1 MELRDYLRILR
12 KGWLLILA
20 ITVVAIG
27 AAAAYSFIKTP
38 EYSATAKVVVSVQG
52 GNANVSDLVQGNTFT
67 QNRVKT
73 YAELVTTPIVLN
85 PVIEQLNLDM
95 TVTELAAAITATAP
109 LDTSLIQIDAA
120 STDPA
125 EAADIANAA
134 SLSLADRVDEIEAPD
149 STTGVSPVKITQV
162 TDALVPLSP
171 VSPNIPLN
179 IALGAL
185 IGLALGVGIA
195 VLRETLDTRIRNEHD
210 VNAISETPI
219 VGGIAFD
226 AKASERPL
234 IVQADPRSIRAES
247 FRALRTNFQFL
258 GAGTGGDRR
267 STFVFTS
274 SVQAEG
280 KTTTVANLAIAL
292 SDAGRSVVVVDADL
306 RRPRLAD
313 MLGLE
318 GAVGLSDLLI
328 GRASLNDI
336 IQPWGSGS
344 LDVLPAGRIPPNPSE
359 LLGSSTMH
367 DVIRKLEERYEYV
380 LFDAAPLLP
389 VTDAAVLSTY
399 ASGTIIVV
407 AAGRTRKAQLRGTLM
422 ALLNVETKPVGFV
435 ITMLPTK
442 GPDAYSY
449 GYGYGY
455 IADSESEANTM
466 DTTVI
471 PRPAALITSSIPIV
485 SAAPGPRRGAA
496 APAAVDPDP
505 DGTDAQEPAAE
516 ASPAESAPTESEL
529 DSKVGASIEAERS
542 ASADDELVGETP
554 PVRRRT
560 SAAPLKSGSAGKTPA
575 PRKSASKS
583 VAGRGA
589 PKAPATGSSGS
600 DGEPTSRPTRV
611 VTDPKPATASV
622 NAQPGDVGLGD
633 DSTVPDVS
641 ATASS
646 ADQKRATLVSLRGRR
661 TAPRTPRS
669 TARDGSR

>member
-38 EYSATAKVVVSVQG
+38 EYSATSKVFVSVQG
-52 GNANVSDLVQGNTFT
+52 GASTSDLVQGNTFT
-67 QNRVKT
+67 QNRVKS
-73 YAELVTTPIVLN
+73 YAELVTTPKVLT
-85 PVIEQLNLDM
+85 PVVDQLGLDM
-95 TVTELAAAITATAP
+95 TVSELANAITATAP
-109 LDTSLIQIDAA
+109 LDTSLIQIDAM
-120 STDPA
+120 SIDPVQ
-125 EAADIANAA
+125 AADIANATSA
-134 SLSLADRVDEIEAPD
+134 SLARVVDDIEAPD
-149 STTGVSPVKITQV
+149 STTGASPVKITPV
-162 TDALVPLSP
+162 TDALVPLAP

-185 IGLALGVGIA
+185 IGLALGIGIA

-226 AKASERPL
+226 AKAAERPL

-258 GAGTGGDRR
+258 GAGTGGERR

-313 MLGLE
+313 ILGLE

-328 GRASLNDI
+328 GRARLNDV
-336 IQPWGSGS
+336 IQPWGAGS

-359 LLGSSTMH
+359 LLGSSTMV

-455 IADSESEANTM
+455 VADSEAESPTM
-466 DTTVI
+466 DSAVI

-485 SAAPGPRRGAA
+485 SAAPGPRRGATDAPGTMEADDRFIEDEPSADIDAGEDVALPRDDSERGALQDGELDGAAA
-496 APAAVDPDP
+496 AP
-505 DGTDAQEPAAE
+505 
-516 ASPAESAPTESEL
+516 S
-529 DSKVGASIEAERS
+529 
-542 ASADDELVGETP
+542 
-554 PVRRRT
+554 
-560 SAAPLKSGSAGKTPA
+560 
-575 PRKSASKS
+575 PRKSAAAGKS
-583 VAGRGA
+583 SAAKAAAARKASARSAASAKSSEPRSAGSTDDE
-589 PKAPATGSSGS
+589 PAM
-600 DGEPTSRPTRV
+600 SRSTRIRV
-611 VTDPKPATASV
+611 SDPKPAASSV
-622 NAQPGDVGLGD
+622 NAQGPLGAID
-633 DSTVPDVS
+633 EDGV
-641 ATASS
+641 
-646 ADQKRATLVSLRGRR
+646 DQSDQSDETRATLVSLRSRR
-661 TAPRTPRS
+661 TAPRPPRS
-669 TARDGSR
+669 TGRDGSR

>member
-52 GNANVSDLVQGNTFT
+52 GNDNVSDLVQGNTFT

-73 YAELVTTPIVLN
+73 YAELATTPIVLN
-85 PVIEQLNLDM
+85 PVIDQLDLDM

-120 STDPA
+120 SIDPA
-125 EAADIANAA
+125 LAADIANAT

-149 STTGVSPVKITQV
+149 STTGASPVKITQV
-162 TDALVPLSP
+162 TDALVPLAP

-328 GRASLNDI
+328 GRARLDDV
-336 IQPWGSGS
+336 IQPWGAGS

-359 LLGSSTMH
+359 LLGSSTMV
-367 DVIRKLEERYEYV
+367 DVIRKLEGRYEYV

-455 IADSESEANTM
+455 VADVETEANTM
-466 DTTVI
+466 DATVI

-485 SAAPGPRRGAA
+485 STAPGPRRGAPA
-496 APAAVDPDP
+496 PTIDSELDEPTVDASAEAPVSAEIDEPATGERAPAAAAADP
-505 DGTDAQEPAAE
+505 AEAE
-516 ASPAESAPTESEL
+516 ASPTTAPARRRTATPTKAAGAKTSAARKPATKSAAAI
-529 DSKVGASIEAERS
+529 KAAQTARS
-542 ASADDELVGETP
+542 ASRP
-554 PVRRRT
+554 
-560 SAAPLKSGSAGKTPA
+560 AA
-575 PRKSASKS
+575 
-583 VAGRGA
+583 
-589 PKAPATGSSGS
+589 ATG
-600 DGEPTSRPTRV
+600 DEPAASRTARV
-611 VTDPKPATASV
+611 VTEPKSAASSV
-622 NAQPGDVGLGD
+622 NAQAARDGD
-633 DSTVPDVS
+633 DDTA
-641 ATASS
+641 ATE
-646 ADQKRATLVSLRGRR
+646 DKRATLVSLRSRR
-661 TAPRTPRS
+661 TAPRAPRS
-669 TARDGSR
+669 GTRDGLR

>member
-38 EYSATAKVVVSVQG
+38 EYSATSKVFVSVQG
-52 GNANVSDLVQGNTFT
+52 GDSTSDLVQGNTFT
-67 QNRVKT
+67 QNRVKS

-85 PVIEQLNLDM
+85 SVLDDLNLDM
-95 TVTELAAAITATAP
+95 TVTELAAALTATAP

-120 STDPA
+120 SIDPVQ
-125 EAADIANAA
+125 AADIANATSA
-134 SLSLADRVDEIEAPD
+134 SLADVVDEIEAPD
-149 STTGVSPVKITQV
+149 TTTGASPVKITQV
-162 TDALVPLSP
+162 TDALVPLAP

-185 IGLALGVGIA
+185 IGLALGIGIA

-226 AKASERPL
+226 AKAAERPL

-258 GAGTGGDRR
+258 GAGTGGERR

-313 MLGLE
+313 ILGLE

-328 GRASLNDI
+328 GRARLNDV
-336 IQPWGSGS
+336 IQPWGAGS

-359 LLGSSTMH
+359 LLGSSTMV

-455 IADSESEANTM
+455 VADSESESPTM
-466 DTTVI
+466 DSTVI
-471 PRPAALITSSIPIV
+471 PRPAALITSSIPII
-485 SAAPGPRRGAA
+485 STAPGPRRGATTAPVETETDDDLLEDEPIAEAGVGTDTDEAAVLPDEAPEDGALDEDELDPADA
-496 APAAVDPDP
+496 APA
-505 DGTDAQEPAAE
+505 GTAPA
-516 ASPAESAPTESEL
+516 
-529 DSKVGASIEAERS
+529 R
-542 ASADDELVGETP
+542 
-554 PVRRRT
+554 
-560 SAAPLKSGSAGKTPA
+560 
-575 PRKSASKS
+575 RKSAAKTT
-583 VAGRGA
+583 A
-589 PKAPATGSSGS
+589 PAKASATKAPTARKAPAKSTASTKSSASRAAAAS
-600 DGEPTSRPTRV
+600 DDEPAISRSTRIR
-611 VTDPKPATASV
+611 VTDPKPAASSV
-622 NAQPGDVGLGD
+622 NAQGPLGAID
-633 DSTVPDVS
+633 EDGVAPSEET
-641 ATASS
+641 
-646 ADQKRATLVSLRGRR
+646 RATLVSLRSRR
-661 TAPRTPRS
+661 TAPRPPRS